1 VLEIALREAF
11 RTLRQHRGR
20 AALTLFGIVWGTA
33 SVIFLTGWGGGMKVM
48 LERGLFKTGRN
59 MGAAWAGRIGEEF
72 SPAVDRR
79 YLWFVHAD
87 LEAVRARARLSD
99 RIGGEYWQWAS
110 ATFGGRARQVDLR
123 GMDPQAVEIRG
134 VPLAA
139 GRAIRQTDLDHHRR
153 VVLLGDEVRR
163 TLLGAQGGVGDWVR
177 LDGKPFQVVGL
188 LAPVGIQLS
197 QDRMQIDKQVWAPLT
212 TVQALFPAWWT
223 PDPIITDVLF
233 RLRDRRQI
241 DAAKAEVRAILA
253 ERLGVSPG
261 DDEAVSIY
269 SSVEMLN
276 RFPLDETTGFLFVLA
291 AATLGVG
298 GIGVLSMMLDAV
310 HERRREIGLRL
321 AVGARPRDVQWHF
334 FFETLAVTATGGLA
348 GAALG
353 TAGAWALGRME
364 VPDLVPV
371 PILRASVVALALAVM
386 VGVGLLAGVV
396 PARRAARIDPAI
408 TLRME

>member
-1 VLEIALREAF
+1 MLEIALREAWE
-11 RTLRQHRGR
+11 TLRQHRGR

-33 SVIFLTGWGGGMKVM
+33 SVIFLTGWGDGVRVM
-48 LERGLFKTGRN
+48 MERGFFKTGRN
-59 MGAAWAGRIGEEF
+59 MGAAWAGRISEDF

-79 YLWFVHAD
+79 YLWFVQAD

-99 RIGGEYWQWAS
+99 RIGGEYWQWA
-110 ATFGGRARQVDLR
+110 AGTFGGRSRNIDLR
-123 GMDPQAVEIRG
+123 GLDPQAVEIRG

-139 GRAIRQTDLDHHRR
+139 GRAIQQTDLDHRRR
-153 VVLLGDEVRR
+153 VVVLGDEVRR
-163 TLLGAQGGVGDWVR
+163 HLLGAQGGVGDWIR

-197 QDRMQIDKQVWAPLT
+197 QDRMLIDKQVWGPLT
-212 TVQALFPAWWT
+212 TIQTLFPTWWT
-223 PDPIITDVLF
+223 QDPIVTDVLF
-233 RLRDRRQI
+233 RMRDRHEL
-241 DAAKAEVRAILA
+241 DAAKGEVRAILA
-253 ERLGVSPG
+253 ERLGVSPT

-310 HERRREIGLRL
+310 HERRLEIGLRL
-321 AVGARPRDVQWHF
+321 AVGARPRDLLWHF
-334 FFETLAVTATGGLA
+334 FFETLVVTALGGLA
-348 GAALG
+348 GVALG
-353 TAGAWALGRME
+353 VAGSWALGRME

-371 PILRASVVALALAVM
+371 PILRGSVVGLALVVM
-386 VGVGLLAGVV
+386 SGVGVLAGVL